1 MPTENERKYV
11 LFCLDP
17 DSVLAEVKS
26 RNRFARICQG
36 YLVRDKNITCRVRY
50 SLESGAEHPLYK
62 LTVKRDVKGRT
73 VEVETLLDIRDFD
86 DLWSV
91 SKGKLHKIRVYIEDW
106 EVDFFLDF
114 NGDVYFIL
122 AEHEM
127 PEGQEDPHSVTQFV
141 RDRLLYVVPRGDE
154 RFSNRKLGKVKY
166 ARKLLTSLKQ
176 GSS

>member
-1 MPTENERKYV
+1 M
-11 LFCLDP
+11 
-17 DSVLAEVKS
+17 AEVKS
-26 RNRFARICQG
+26 RNRHSRICQG
-36 YLVRDKNITCRVRY
+36 YLVRDKETTCRVRY
-50 SLESGAEHPLYK
+50 SLDSGAEHPEHK
-62 LTVKRDVKGRT
+62 LTVKR
-73 VEVETLLDIRDFD
+73 EVEGRVVEIETSIDLRDFN

-127 PEGQEDPHSVTQFV
+127 PEGQEDPHGMTQFV
-141 RDRLLYVVPRGDE
+141 KDHLLFEVPRGDD

-166 ARKLLTSLKQ
+166 ATNLLSSLREETQ
-176 GSS
+176 SV